1 MTDDLN
7 PSGADDIDVAMVL
20 AAYAA
25 FAKGD
30 IDAAVANLHPDV
42 EWIEPDEFPN
52 GGRHVG
58 PAAVGNYLR
67 QSRAMWSEFT
77 STPTAFGRG
86 RRIVVFHH
94 VTGMLQDGAAHEN
107 TVADVF
113 TVEDGLVTHLQ
124 AYADPADAIQT
135 G

>member
-20 AAYAA
+20 AAHAA

-58 PAAVGNYLR
+58 PAAVANYLR
-67 QSRAMWSEFT
+67 QS
-77 STPTAFGRG
+77 
-86 RRIVVFHH
+86 H
-94 VTGMLQDGAAHEN
+94 
-107 TVADVF
+107 DVF